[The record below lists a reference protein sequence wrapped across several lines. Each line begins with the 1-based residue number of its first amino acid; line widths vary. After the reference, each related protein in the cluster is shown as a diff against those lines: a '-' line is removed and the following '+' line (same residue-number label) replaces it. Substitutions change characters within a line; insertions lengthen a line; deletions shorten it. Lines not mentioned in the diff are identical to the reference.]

1 MISYRMPKVNGMMIG
16 RRDVRPVVADA
27 CRVVM
32 RLSAR
37 LKDGGVR
44 GKRRRTAA
52 SVVSRAYDDLVS
64 RYVTVPPSY
73 GRAFED
79 AWYA

>member
-1 MISYRMPKVNGMMIG
+1 MPKVNGMMIG
-16 RRDVRPVVADA
+16 RWDVRPVVADA

-32 RLSAR
+32 RLSAC
-37 LKDGGVR
+37 LKDAGVR
-44 GKRRRTAA
+44 GKRRQTAA

-64 RYVTVPPSY
+64 RYVTVPLSY

-79 AWYA
+79 T